1 MTREERMEKD
11 GLTEEP
17 IEFYGKDCE
26 HNYFSNFA
34 PLGLWLPHPFTGELT
49 WYGTGEHAFQA
60 RKAWTPAEHDYV
72 VEAHTAFE
80 SKKRGRA
87 VALREG
93 WDPINDDLYPL
104 CYRVMTEVV
113 WGKAM
118 EHAHI
123 QKALL
128 DSDERAIWED
138 SPTDDIWGIR
148 YRDDY
153 RGRNLL
159 GRAWM
164 ETRDKIFV
172 AFQTTLD
179 IMDTHSPS

>member
-1 MTREERMEKD
+1 MNRQERMEKD

-17 IEFYGKDCE
+17 IEFYGRNCE
-26 HNYFSNFA
+26 HYYFSNFA
-34 PLGLWLPHPFTGELT
+34 PLGLWLPHPFTDELT
-49 WYGTGEHAFQA
+49 WYATGEHAFQA
-60 RKAWTPAEHDYV
+60 RKAWTAEEHDHV
-72 VEAHTAFE
+72 NEADTPLE

-93 WDPINDDLYPL
+93 WDSKHLKPL
-104 CYRVMTEVV
+104 CYYAMLEVT
-113 WGKAM
+113 WTKAM